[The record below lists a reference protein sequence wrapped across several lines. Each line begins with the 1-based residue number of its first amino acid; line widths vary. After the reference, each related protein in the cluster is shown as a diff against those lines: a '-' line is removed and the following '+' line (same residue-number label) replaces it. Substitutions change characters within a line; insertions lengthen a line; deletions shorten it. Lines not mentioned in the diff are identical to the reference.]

1 MPEPSIQPKRSPL
14 SSNSNDFA
22 SSNSHPKRSF
32 NSCLIQSRPL
42 RSTVYLKRA
51 CIRSFEFED
60 NGDRL
65 GWIEGSGKH
74 HYTLFIQNG
83 RIKDTEDFKLK
94 TAIKELAKVHKGD
107 FRMTPN
113 QNLIIANVDE
123 KDKPEIQKII
133 DNYGLTDGK
142 NYSGLRD
149 NLSFEL

>member
-1 MPEPSIQPKRSPL
+1 MELEEAK
-14 SSNSNDFA
+14 
-22 SSNSHPKRSF
+22 
-32 NSCLIQSRPL
+32 
-42 RSTVYLKRA
+42 
-51 CIRSFEFED
+51 SFEFED

-65 GWIEGSGKH
+65 GWTEGSGKH

-142 NYSGLRD
+142 IIVDCAVILWLVS
-149 NLSFEL
+149 LSRLVV